1 MQLFAQRINTL
12 NMNFQQI
19 ASSIKKRREYLGLT
33 QLDLSEMS
41 DVALRTVNGLESG
54 KASVNLNN
62 LTAIADA
69 LGMEIQ
75 LEIKKLTV

>member
-1 MQLFAQRINTL
+1 MD
-12 NMNFQQI
+12 FQQI

-33 QLDLSEMS
+33 QLDLSELS
-41 DVALRTVNGLESG
+41 EVALRTVNGLESG

-75 LEIKKLTV
+75 LDIKKVPV

>member
-1 MQLFAQRINTL
+1 MD
-12 NMNFQQI
+12 FQQI
-19 ASSIKKRREYLGLT
+19 ASTIKKRREYLGLT

-75 LEIKKLTV
+75 LDIKKLAV

>member
-1 MQLFAQRINTL
+1 MD
-12 NMNFQQI
+12 FQQI
-19 ASSIKKRREYLGLT
+19 ASTIKKRREYLSLT

-75 LEIKKLTV
+75 LDIKKLAV

>member
-1 MQLFAQRINTL
+1 MD
-12 NMNFQQI
+12 FQQI
-19 ASSIKKRREYLGLT
+19 ASAIKKRREFLGLT
-33 QLDLSEMS
+33 QLDLSELS

-62 LTAIADA
+62 LTAIADT

-75 LEIKKLTV
+75 LDIKNLAV

>member
-1 MQLFAQRINTL
+1 MQLFAHLINAR
-12 NMNFQQI
+12 NMDFQQI
-19 ASSIKKRREYLGLT
+19 ASTIKKRREYLSLT

-75 LEIKKLTV
+75 LDIKKLAV

>member
-1 MQLFAQRINTL
+1 MD
-12 NMNFQQI
+12 FQQI

-33 QLDLSEMS
+33 QLDLSELS
-41 DVALRTVNGLESG
+41 EVSLRTVNGLESG

-75 LEIKKLTV
+75 LDIKKVPV